1 MTDPKKKKKVSV
13 NTTPKPSAA
22 MVQYPAGKGASIN
35 VKKSSAKGKQVAKA
49 NKIAALKKSG
59 KKLLRSEELALKKS
73 FNATKLRKLKK

>member
-1 MTDPKKKKKVSV
+1 MTDPKKKKVSV

-22 MVQYPAGKGASIN
+22 MVQVPAGKGASRYVRADSAQGNQI
-35 VKKSSAKGKQVAKA
+35 KKAK
-49 NKIAALKKSG
+49 NAADIKKSG